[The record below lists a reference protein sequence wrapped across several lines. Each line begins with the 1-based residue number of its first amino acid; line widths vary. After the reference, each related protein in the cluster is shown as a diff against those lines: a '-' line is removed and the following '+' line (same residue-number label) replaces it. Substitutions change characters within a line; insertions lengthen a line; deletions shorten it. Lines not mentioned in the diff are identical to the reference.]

1 MYFKRLEIVGFK
13 SFLNKTRL
21 KFEPGVTAVV
31 GPNGCGKSN
40 IVDAIKWVLG
50 EQSTKSMRSTS
61 MQDVI
66 FNGTEKYDPVSLAE
80 VSLTLSNEDRAL
92 PVDYD
97 EVTITRRIYR
107 SGESEYILNKTP
119 VRLMDI
125 RNLLMG
131 TGIGTS
137 SYSIVEQGRMDMILS
152 SKPEDRRYVFEEA
165 SGITRYKAQKR
176 EALIKLEKTRDNL
189 LRINDIIREV
199 ERQINSIERKARK
212 AERYKARFD
221 ELKGLEIKLS
231 VKKYRALG
239 TDDSSLA
246 EENRKLKEAIDE
258 LARKAEELAGKLLN
272 SREEFNSVTEDL
284 NMSQNDVMRLS
295 TDIDKNTHTIA
306 VNRERVEEFRKQV
319 ERLDWE
325 IEQATE
331 RKDKMSERLSELE
344 AKFSDVRKRR
354 EKKDG
359 SFRAAE
365 ENINALSCIV
375 ENFSHELKIN
385 REKTVDVVSEQT
397 RAKNVLIRA
406 GADIQ
411 NSISREKRLKLE
423 LLGVVEEKAR
433 VEDRLKA
440 FESEM
445 GEAGKEME
453 AKREEHRVFSEE
465 YSAKQ
470 RELAV
475 LFSERSGMEK
485 KLNEIRPRREFLEKL
500 ILEREGMG
508 ESVKDIMKNSEAGN
522 PLFFGVIGILS
533 EMISVNDNYEESLRA
548 VIGEAAYSVV
558 VDNIDTARSIMGY
571 LAEHT
576 MESVSFLILDDIA
589 RFLVS
594 SDGGHENDGLKG
606 ISGVMVSS
614 SPEAET
620 LKMFFKDILV
630 ASSADEA
637 RSYLEGAQADG
648 RKVIGEKGEVYRKGF
663 IRSRNYSAKE
673 SVPLF
678 GRKEKAAEMAAE
690 ENEISERIASLE
702 IVIIRIEE
710 WFSGAV
716 SVKERLERELRDV
729 QARFSDVLSRK
740 SSVKEKLDS
749 VVQEISVLNVE
760 MEEEAESLKTLHEE
774 KQRLEEEISAI
785 DDSCRQLQV
794 SIDKAQ
800 ETIKENSLRREET
813 LFCMSDL
820 KAELSG
826 LRKDEENLADN
837 LERERSVFARI
848 DSEVEE
854 KRSRIS
860 ESGERIRVLE
870 EETVSLEKSN
880 QESGVLL
887 ARRNEEISGKKERK
901 DALARDVESLSD
913 TLSSSE
919 SELEAMR
926 DKARDV
932 NIMKKEIEYKRA
944 SISEKIIDTY
954 KVDISAVGI
963 EIAPDTNWDEVS
975 TAVEGLKAQLEK
987 MGDVSLGAMEEHK
1000 QLEERFLFLTKQ
1012 RDDLE
1017 SSRQQLLDAIQ
1028 KINKTTRK
1036 KFMDSFEAI
1045 KKEFNDYFRM
1055 LFNGGKADLVLE
1067 DERDVLESGID
1078 IIVRPPG
1085 KKLHNIMQLS
1095 GGEKAMTAIALIF
1108 AIFKVNPSP
1117 FCVLDEIDAPLDESN
1132 VVRFCR
1138 VLQEFLK
1145 LSQFV
1150 IVTHNRMTIQLAD
1163 VLYGIT
1169 MQEKGVSKMV
1179 SVKFGEEKEMIEETA
1194 VGVAV

>member
-1 MYFKRLEIVGFK
+1 MHFKRLEIVGFK
-13 SFLNKTRL
+13 SFLNRTRL

-66 FNGTEKYDPVSLAE
+66 FNGTEKQDPVNLAE

-97 EVTITRRIYR
+97 EVTITRRVYR

-125 RNLLMG
+125 KSLLMG

-165 SGITRYKAQKR
+165 SGITRYKTQKR
-176 EALIKLEKTRDNL
+176 EALLKLEKTRDNL
-189 LRINDIIREV
+189 LRINDIILEI

-212 AERYKARFD
+212 AERYKVRFD
-221 ELKGLEIKLS
+221 ELKDLEVKLA
-231 VKKYRALG
+231 VKKYRELG

-246 EENRKLKEAIDE
+246 EENRKLKETIDG
-258 LARKAEELAGKLLN
+258 LAGQVEDLSSRLLN
-272 SREEFNSVTEDL
+272 SREEFNAVTEDL
-284 NMSQNDVMRLS
+284 NITQNDVMRLS
-295 TDIDKNTHTIA
+295 TDIDKNTHTA
-306 VNRERVEEFRKQV
+306 SVNRERVEEFRKQV

-331 RKDKMSERLSELE
+331 RKDRMSERLSELE
-344 AKFSDVRKRR
+344 SRFADVSERR
-354 EKKDG
+354 EAKDG
-359 SFRAAE
+359 AFRAAE
-365 ENINALSCIV
+365 ENMNTLSCILDTC
-375 ENFSHELKIN
+375 SHELTVN
-385 REKTVDVVSEQT
+385 RERIVDIVSEQT
-397 RAKNVLIRA
+397 RAKNALIRI
-406 GADIQ
+406 GADMQ
-411 NSISREKRLKLE
+411 NSISREKRL
-423 LLGVVEEKAR
+423 R
-433 VEDRLKA
+433 VEFSDVEDEKIRVEAKMKT

-453 AKREEHRVFSEE
+453 SKREEHRIFSEE
-465 YSAKQ
+465 YSSRQ

-475 LFSERSGMEK
+475 LFSERSAKEK

-500 ILEREGMG
+500 ISEREGMG
-508 ESVKDIMKNSEAGN
+508 ESVKEIMKNVESEN
-522 PLFFGVIGILS
+522 PLFSGVAGILS
-533 EMISVNDNYEESLRA
+533 EMISVNDNYEESVRS
-548 VIGEAAYSVV
+548 VMGDVAYSVV
-558 VDNIDTARSIMGY
+558 VDKADTVRRIMGY
-571 LAEHT
+571 LSDNA
-576 MESVSFLILDDIA
+576 MESVSFLILEDMEKP
-589 RFLVS
+589 LPM
-594 SDGGHENDGLKG
+594 SDESLQTGNLKG

-614 SPEAET
+614 SPEAEK
-620 LKMFFKDILV
+620 LKSFFGDILV
-630 ASSADEA
+630 APSSDDA
-637 RSYLEGAQADG
+637 RGYFEMSGASNC
-648 RKVIGEKGEVYRKGF
+648 KIIGEKGEVYRKGF
-663 IRSRNYSAKE
+663 IRSRNYSEKE

-690 ENEISERIASLE
+690 ENEISLQIDSLDG
-702 IVIIRIEE
+702 VIGKSEE
-710 WFSGAV
+710 WLSGAV
-716 SVKERLERELRDV
+716 SLKERLERELREV
-729 QARFSDVLSRK
+729 QTRFSDVLSRS

-749 VVQEISVLNVE
+749 IVQEISVLNNE
-760 MEEEAESLKTLHEE
+760 IGEELENLKKMQDE
-774 KQRLEEEISAI
+774 KQRLETEISAV
-785 DDSCRQLQV
+785 DERCRELQE
-794 SIDKAQ
+794 SMDKAQ
-800 ETIKENSLRREET
+800 EVVKENSRRKEET

-837 LERERSVFARI
+837 LQRERSIFASI
-848 DSEVEE
+848 DSEVED
-854 KRSRIS
+854 KSSRIS
-860 ESGERIRVLE
+860 ESGDRIRVLG
-870 EETVSLEKSN
+870 EETVSLEKIN
-880 QESGVLL
+880 QELGVTLSQ
-887 ARRNEEISGKKERK
+887 RNEEILVKKERK
-901 DALARDVESLSD
+901 DILAREVETLSSG
-913 TLSSSE
+913 LSSSE
-919 SELEAMR
+919 GELETMR

-932 NIMKKEIEYKRA
+932 NIMKKEIEYKKA
-944 SISEKIIDTY
+944 SISEKIIDAY
-954 KVDISAVGI
+954 KVDIATI
-963 EIAPDTNWDEVS
+963 TLEIASDVNWDEVAGS
-975 TAVEGLKAQLEK
+975 AAELKAQLEK
-987 MGDVSLGAMEEHK
+987 MGDVSLGAVEEHK

-1017 SSRQQLLDAIQ
+1017 NSREQLLSAIQ

-1045 KKEFNDYFRM
+1045 RVEFNNYFRM

-1067 DERDVLESGID
+1067 DERDVLESGIE
-1078 IIVRPPG
+1078 IVLRPPG

-1132 VVRFCR
+1132 VVRFCQ

-1163 VLYGIT
+1163 VLYGVT

-1179 SVKFGEEKEMIEETA
+1179 SVKFDADKEVVEEAAE
-1194 VGVAV
+1194 GVAV